1 MKPPAV
7 RCCQYCRCARS
18 QWVAKHL
25 LMPCVV
31 IAECMMS
38 FFPPFH
44 LKQNATD
51 SSSNS
56 SQKREQPVRTLA
68 SPASCE
74 HRRICTRGH
83 LHDHYSSDHYH
94 LEQVRFL
101 PSVAASV
108 SARVYW
114 CLVFFHMPKRQLP
127 PSALLVSFSVSFKWL
142 PVIKKKVGRGGVTLW
157 FSMLCCTTCTQ
168 CRAETVVL
176 PPDPKAETLWW
187 IMVKG
192 V

>member
-1 MKPPAV
+1 M
-7 RCCQYCRCARS
+7 
-18 QWVAKHL
+18 AKHF
-25 LMPCVV
+25 LMPWVLT
-31 IAECMMS
+31 ADDFFSPSMMIFS
-38 FFPPFH
+38 LSFH

-101 PSVAASV
+101 PSASSHLCV
-108 SARVYW
+108 WFSST
-114 CLVFFHMPKRQLP
+114 CLRDSSLLLLSPFPSQL
-127 PSALLVSFSVSFKWL
+127 ALNGFLL
-142 PVIKKKVGRGGVTLW
+142 LKKEGERGETLW
-157 FSMLCCTTCTQ
+157 F
-168 CRAETVVL
+168 
-176 PPDPKAETLWW
+176 
-187 IMVKG
+187 
-192 V
+192 

>member
-25 LMPCVV
+25 LMPCAVT
-31 IAECMMS
+31 AGCMTI

-101 PSVAASV
+101 PSVATSV
-108 SARVYW
+108 SARA
-114 CLVFFHMPKRQLP
+114 K
-127 PSALLVSFSVSFKWL
+127 A
-142 PVIKKKVGRGGVTLW
+142 GVW
-157 FSMLCCTTCTQ
+157 FSSACLRHNSLLLLSLFLSQLALNGSLLLKKRRGEEGWHYGLACCVVP
-168 CRAETVVL
+168 RAHRPV
-176 PPDPKAETLWW
+176 
-187 IMVKG
+187 
-192 V
+192 

>member
-1 MKPPAV
+1 MAWQQICLFQVFYVKLHEASSGQLLPILQV
-7 RCCQYCRCARS
+7 CAKS
-18 QWVAKHL
+18 VSGKTSLNALCGNSW
-25 LMPCVV
+25 MYDD
-31 IAECMMS
+31 

-101 PSVAASV
+101 PCVATSV
-108 SARVYW
+108 SARAKAGVW
-114 CLVFFHMPKRQLP
+114 FSSACLRDNSLLLLSLFLSHL
-127 PSALLVSFSVSFKWL
+127 ALNGSLL
-142 PVIKKKVGRGGVTLW
+142 LKKRGG
-157 FSMLCCTTCTQ
+157 
-168 CRAETVVL
+168 E
-176 PPDPKAETLWW
+176 E
-187 IMVKG
+187 G
-192 V
+192 

>member
-1 MKPPAV
+1 MGRLWHIIFPCVWRQLLWPGNRSASFKYFNVKLYEAA
-7 RCCQYCRCARS
+7 CCQVLPILQVCVKSVSGKTSLLIPCA
-18 QWVAKHL
+18 VT
-25 LMPCVV
+25 
-31 IAECMMS
+31 AECMMI

-56 SQKREQPVRTLA
+56 SQKREQPVRSLA

-101 PSVAASV
+101 PSVA
-108 SARVYW
+108 
-114 CLVFFHMPKRQLP
+114 
-127 PSALLVSFSVSFKWL
+127 
-142 PVIKKKVGRGGVTLW
+142 T
-157 FSMLCCTTCTQ
+157 
-168 CRAETVVL
+168 
-176 PPDPKAETLWW
+176 
-187 IMVKG
+187 
-192 V
+192 